1 MNSIVS
7 VSGNNGATVTI
18 NGKTYKLPAGSVSVV
33 DGKIY
38 HNGKLV
44 DDFSDTKEP
53 IYNIMISGDNNNI
66 STHSG
71 DITVNGN
78 AGSVTTQSGD
88 IEISREVNGDVK
100 TTSGDI
106 NIKGNVYGRCSTV
119 SGDINAKKI
128 DENNTGNKDTTSG
141 NLFGKL
147 SELFT

>member
-7 VSGNNGATVTI
+7 VSGNNGTTITI
-18 NGKTYKLPAGSVSVV
+18 NGRTYNLPSGSVSVV

-44 DDFSDTKEP
+44 DDYSDKKETT
-53 IYNIMISGDNNNI
+53 YNVVISGDNNNI
-66 STHSG
+66 SVQSG
-71 DITVNGN
+71 DVKVNGS

-88 IEISREVNGDVK
+88 VEIACEVNGDVK

-119 SGDINAKKI
+119 SGDINAKRI
-128 DENNTGNKDTTSG
+128 DENGVTKDAKTGNFFDKLS
-141 NLFGKL
+141 NLF
-147 SELFT
+147 T

>member
-7 VSGNNGATVTI
+7 VSGNSGTTVTI
-18 NGKTYKLPAGSVSVV
+18 NGRTYNLPSGSVSVV

-44 DDFSDTKEP
+44 DDYSDKKETT
-53 IYNIMISGDNNNI
+53 YNVVISGDNNNI
-66 STHSG
+66 SVQSG
-71 DITVNGN
+71 DVKVNGS

-88 IEISREVNGDVK
+88 VEIACEVNGDVK

-119 SGDINAKKI
+119 SGDINAKRI
-128 DENNTGNKDTTSG
+128 DENGVTKGTTTGNFFDKLS
-141 NLFGKL
+141 NLF
-147 SELFT
+147 T

>member
-1 MNSIVS
+1 MNSIVN
-7 VSGNNGATVTI
+7 VNGNNGTIVTI
-18 NGKTYKLPAGSVSVV
+18 NGKTYKLPAGSVNVV

-44 DDFSDTKEP
+44 DDFSDAKEP

-88 IEISREVNGDVK
+88 IEITRDVNGDVK
-100 TTSGDI
+100 ATSGDI
-106 NIKGNVYGRCSTV
+106 NIKGNVYGRCSAV
-119 SGDINAKKI
+119 SGEINAKRI
-128 DENNTGNKDTTSG
+128 DENGVTKEATSG
-141 NLFGKL
+141 SFFGKI
-147 SELFT
+147 SDLFT

>member
-1 MNSIVS
+1 MDSIVS
-7 VSGNNGATVTI
+7 VSGNNGTTVTI
-18 NGKTYKLPAGSVSVV
+18 NGKTYKLPAGSVNVV
-33 DGKIY
+33 DSKIY

-71 DITVNGN
+71 NITVNGN

-88 IEISREVNGDVK
+88 IEISRDVNGDVK

-106 NIKGNVYGRCSTV
+106 NIKGNVYGRCSAV
-119 SGDINAKKI
+119 SGDINARRI
-128 DENNTGNKDTTSG
+128 DENGETKDATTGNFFD
-141 NLFGKL
+141 KL
-147 SELFT
+147 TNFFT

>member
-7 VSGNNGATVTI
+7 VSGNNGTTVTI
-18 NGKTYKLPAGSVSVV
+18 NGKTYKLPAGSVNVV

-44 DDFSDTKEP
+44 DDFSDAKEP

-78 AGSVTTQSGD
+78 AGSVATQSGD

-106 NIKGNVYGRCSTV
+106 NIKGNVYGKCSTV
-119 SGDINAKKI
+119 SGDINAKRI
-128 DENNTGNKDTTSG
+128 DENGVTKDATTGNFFDKLS
-141 NLFGKL
+141 NLF
-147 SELFT
+147 T

>member
-1 MNSIVS
+1 MSNIVS
-7 VSGNNGATVTI
+7 VSGKSGTIVTI
-18 NGKTYKLPAGSVSVV
+18 NGKTYKLPAGSVNVV

-44 DDFSDTKEP
+44 DNFSDAKEP
-53 IYNIMISGDNNNI
+53 IYNIVIYGDNNNI

-88 IEISREVNGDVK
+88 IEISRDVNGDVK

-106 NIKGNVYGRCSTV
+106 NIKGNVYGRCSAV
-119 SGDINAKKI
+119 SGDINAKRI
-128 DENNTGNKDTTSG
+128 DENGSTSKNTTSG
-141 NLFGKL
+141 NFFDKL
-147 SELFT
+147 SNLFT